1 MIVRTRTTAALAA
14 ELMLPIFPALL
25 RWFIYDQ
32 VYPDNI
38 LSSSEVA
45 LSACPLF
52 DGKIHI
58 HNSAVATFYAPRDPS
73 GSGGMRR
80 EYLRATPSWRKGPV
94 RYDCAF
100 LTMDPEVA
108 GMLGMAVVRLRL
120 LFSFSFEGKVYPC
133 ALVH

>member
-58 HNSAVATFYAPRDPS
+58 HNSAVAIFYAPRDPS